1 MRESPEGPRVVP
13 HRLFGL
19 DQVALVTGA
28 ASGIGSASAV
38 RLVEAGAS
46 GLVLLDRDETG
57 LRSVAAALGLPT
69 ERVLWSAQDVADEQD
84 WETTAA
90 RTEERF
96 GRLDLAVAN
105 AGVSGAAAI
114 VDCSLQE
121 WRRIMAVN
129 LDGVFLTL
137 RCGLKLI
144 RSGQRGGAIVV
155 VASATGIKAEVGTA
169 AYGAS
174 KAGALQLARVAA
186 KEGAPDR
193 IRVNTVLPGGVT
205 TPLWRAMPFFQ
216 NLLEQTG
223 SEQAAFTAL
232 ASVATPLGRYAT
244 AEEIAEQIVWLLSDR
259 TALMTGAALVLDG
272 GYTL

>member
-1 MRESPEGPRVVP
+1 MVLPRG
-13 HRLFGL
+13 LFGPG
-19 DQVALVTGA
+19 QVALVTGA
-28 ASGIGSASAV
+28 ASGIGLASTV
-38 RLVEAGAS
+38 RLVEEGAS

-57 LRSVAAALGLPT
+57 LRRVAATLGLPA
-69 ERVLWSAQDVADEQD
+69 ERVLWCAQDVADEPA
-84 WETTAA
+84 WETTATRIA
-90 RTEERF
+90 ERF

-105 AGVSGAAAI
+105 AGVTGAAAI
-114 VDCSLQE
+114 VDCSMQE

-144 RSGQRGGAIVV
+144 RQGQRGGAIVV

-186 KEGAPDR
+186 KEGAPDQ
-193 IRVNTVLPGGVT
+193 IRVNAVLPGGVT

-216 NLLEQTG
+216 DLLEQTG
-223 SEQAAFTAL
+223 SEEAAFTAL
-232 ASVATPLGRYAT
+232 ASAATPLGRYAT
-244 AEEIAEQIVWLLSDR
+244 AEEIAEQIVWLLSNR
-259 TALMTGAALVLDG
+259 TALMTGAALVIDG
-272 GYTL
+272 GYTV